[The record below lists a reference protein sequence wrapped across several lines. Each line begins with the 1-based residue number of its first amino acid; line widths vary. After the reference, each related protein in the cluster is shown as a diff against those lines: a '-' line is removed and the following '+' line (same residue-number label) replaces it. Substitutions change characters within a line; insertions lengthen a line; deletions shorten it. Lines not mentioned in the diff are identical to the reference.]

1 MGGHAAGLRNN
12 EFGNLEKG
20 LNFATVLTTSLI
32 KKG

>member
-1 MGGHAAGLRNN
+1 VGGFGNN

-20 LNFATVLTTSLI
+20 LNFAAVLTTSLI